1 MVAITAVDSKKLTA
15 WRSTAGVAPGGFA
28 RAHRLSAHGTVYTW
42 IVRAGRY
49 ALPAVALVLAG
60 VVIAT
65 LMKDPVQDHLSQ
77 LPEQERTLPGQSALE
92 GARYEGLDTEGR
104 PFVLTADKALRVLP
118 PNATASDLAPAQG
131 ETVDLVRP
139 KAALTMSG
147 DKSLELTASEGRF
160 VQDNSTLDLKGGVT
174 LSDQAGNEIWVDNV
188 NVNLTDNALVSDT
201 PVKGHGPD
209 GTIDAEGLRL
219 EQGGERVIFEGRT
232 TLTLPA
238 KKDKAP

>member
-1 MVAITAVDSKKLTA
+1 MAVIAVDNKKLTA
-15 WRSTAGVAPGGFA
+15 WRNSTGVAPGGFA
-28 RAHRLSAHGTVYTW
+28 RAHRLSAHGPVYTA

-60 VVIAT
+60 VVITT
-65 LMKDPVQDHLSQ
+65 LLKDPVQDHLSQ
-77 LPEQERTLPGQSALE
+77 LPAEEKTLPGQSALE
-92 GARYEGLDTEGR
+92 GARYEGMDTQGR

-118 PNATASDLAPAQG
+118 ADANASDLNPANG

-147 DKSLELTASEGRF
+147 NKSLELSATGGRF
-160 VQDNSTLDLKGGVT
+160 EQDSSTLDLTGGVT
-174 LSDQAGNEIWVDNV
+174 LSDQAGNEIWVDKV
-188 NVNLTDNALVSDT
+188 NVDLDDNALVSDT
-201 PVKGHGPD
+201 PVKGRGPD

-219 EQGGERVIFEGRT
+219 EDGGERVIFEGRT

-238 KKDKAP
+238 KKDTAP